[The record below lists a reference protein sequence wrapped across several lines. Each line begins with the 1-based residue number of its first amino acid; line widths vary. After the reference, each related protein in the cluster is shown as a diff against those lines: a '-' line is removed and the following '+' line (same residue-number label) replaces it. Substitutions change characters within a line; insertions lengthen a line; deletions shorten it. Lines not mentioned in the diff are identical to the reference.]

1 MTARTF
7 AELAKDSPAVGDVHI
22 SGSDS
27 GKPKKPRK
35 PRTYTQMLI
44 SGDKTEGDADVFAI
58 KSEDRLV
65 GTFKAIEILPDQNLI
80 FGWASVVTKG
90 GKLVVDKQGDV
101 IEPEELEKAAYD
113 FVLEARDH
121 GHMHQTVG
129 TGRMV
134 ESMMFTAEKQAA
146 LGVALGFE
154 GWWVGF
160 KVDSDTVWQAHK
172 RGELPEFSIGGLAVP
187 VDHEE

>member
-1 MTARTF
+1 MGTSPRTF
-7 AELAKDSPAVGDVHI
+7 AEIAKDSPAVGDVHI
-22 SGSDS
+22 QGTPP
-27 GKPKKPRK
+27 GRRKKPRK
-35 PRTYTQMLI
+35 PRTFVETF
-44 SGDKTEGDADVFAI
+44 DAEGDADIFAI
-58 KSEDRLV
+58 KGEDRTI
-65 GTFKAIEILPDQNLI
+65 GTFKAVEFQPDQQLI
-80 FGWASVVTKG
+80 FGWASIATKG
-90 GKLVVDKQGDV
+90 GKLVVDKQNDV

-134 ESMMFTAEKQAA
+134 ESMMFTEEKQKA
-146 LGVALGFE
+146 LGIALGFE

-160 KVDSDTVWQAHK
+160 KVDSEAVWQAHK

-187 VDHEE
+187 VDYEE